1 MAEDARLAAVVVDD
15 DLFILEGGLDK
26 ARDDHSVLAGL
37 AWANGVEEADCGD
50 FEAVGLMECVGDCF
64 FKCLGI
70 GVCPANFLGG
80 ADYAI

>member
-50 FEAVGLMECVGDCF
+50 FEAVGFVESVGDS
-64 FKCLGI
+64 
-70 GVCPANFLGG
+70 FL
-80 ADYAI
+80 